1 MSVPQIF
8 LVTVFHEELTW
19 TSPRSWVLFR
29 LSVVLCAF
37 GLQRDSRYAMYE
49 NALAGRPYSLNLSSH
64 SGHRL
69 VGSLGTP
76 AGIIS
81 AICTTC
87 SRRCLGYSMRV
98 WWVEWGS
105 GAWVAF
111 ATPKPKVS
119 EDMDMTIAVMRFNRL
134 PSVCPI
140 YNPHP
145 RRGDAGDVPCARRG
159 RRTIRFS
166 A

>member
-1 MSVPQIF
+1 M
-8 LVTVFHEELTW
+8 L
-19 TSPRSWVLFR
+19 WV
-29 LSVVLCAF
+29 
-37 GLQRDSRYAMYE
+37 
-49 NALAGRPYSLNLSSH
+49 
-64 SGHRL
+64 
-69 VGSLGTP
+69 VG
-76 AGIIS
+76 
-81 AICTTC
+81 
-87 SRRCLGYSMRV
+87 
-98 WWVEWGS
+98 WGS

-111 ATPKPKVS
+111 ATPMPRVS
-119 EDMDMTIAVMRFNRL
+119 VDMAIAIAVMRFNSL

>member
-1 MSVPQIF
+1 M
-8 LVTVFHEELTW
+8 
-19 TSPRSWVLFR
+19 TSPQKRKGS
-29 LSVVLCAF
+29 SA
-37 GLQRDSRYAMYE
+37 E
-49 NALAGRPYSLNLSSH
+49 LAVAKWLR
-64 SGHRL
+64 
-69 VGSLGTP
+69 T
-76 AGIIS
+76 
-81 AICTTC
+81 
-87 SRRCLGYSMRV
+87 
-98 WWVEWGS
+98 WGS

-111 ATPKPKVS
+111 ATPMPRVS
-119 EDMDMTIAVMRFNRL
+119 VDMAIASAVMRFNSL